1 MEMMN
6 FELTAK
12 RLSNTASE
20 ARSKDVTLEID
31 SGINARSDALSPME
45 LLLAS
50 QAACFLKGIE
60 RTAPTLNFEFTGVKV
75 KMHATRPVLEARID
89 EISYLIEIETNE
101 SDERLEM
108 MHKNLKKHG
117 TIYNTISAGT
127 SLRGELVARARLF

>member
-31 SGINARSDALSPME
+31 SGINPRSDALSPME

-60 RTAPTLNFEFTGVKV
+60 RTAPTLNIEFTGVKV

-101 SDERLEM
+101 SDERLEL

>member
-31 SGINARSDALSPME
+31 SGINPRPDALSPME
-45 LLLAS
+45 LLLAA

-60 RTAPTLNFEFTGVKV
+60 RTAPALNFEFTRVDV
-75 KMHATRPVLEARID
+75 TLNATRPVLEARIN
-89 EISYLIEIETNE
+89 EINYLIEIETSE
-101 SDERLEM
+101 SEERLEL

-127 SLRGELVARARLF
+127 SLRGELVARARLR